1 MNNINLNKIVLDGFL
16 RNRKILLMII
26 LSLFS
31 YYLMQILFPMKCAAF
46 MDSLPAYGW
55 DLIKLVGLTLVP
67 LLAAEVIYYFMDRI
81 YANNINEFDTGMIN
95 DALKQVL
102 EKIKQ
107 NPKNDLDKVTLV
119 RHLLKLLEIKEMMNL
134 ITNYVFPTMII
145 SFGLY
150 FYFISV
156 DKNLA
161 NMTLLIS
168 FVTLIVIL
176 YMGKICLE
184 KSTIR
189 DEKFNEYVLEINDV
203 IENMDV
209 VTNNDMIEFEI
220 ERLNKIKEIT
230 GKYHVDNEI
239 YSAKIKS
246 FVGFMSLIVLF
257 VLGGI
262 LLNYYLTGKITRG
275 DTIAYLYI
283 VLSLL
288 QYYDSLSFNVSHL
301 FYYIGNYK
309 KAREYFETFMDT
321 PPNPNKLNITDGIIE
336 FKNINM
342 SIKDKKIYDNFNATI
357 PMNSITGIVGEIGS
371 GKSTLLKILLG
382 YYDYTGTILIDNQDI
397 KNFSKNEIRK
407 YIAYVPQGP
416 KFFNRTIR
424 ENLKY
429 GTNLTDQ
436 QIDQLIEQLNL
447 TTFINKLSNKL
458 DTLIINNGENLSGG
472 QKQIIYLIKT
482 IILNKKILLMDEP
495 TSSLDN
501 EHTKI
506 FIQLLKT
513 LNDKTILIVTHDE
526 SINELFNKTITIQKI

>member
-1 MNNINLNKIVLDGFL
+1 
-16 RNRKILLMII
+16 
-26 LSLFS
+26 
-31 YYLMQILFPMKCAAF
+31 
-46 MDSLPAYGW
+46 
-55 DLIKLVGLTLVP
+55 
-67 LLAAEVIYYFMDRI
+67 
-81 YANNINEFDTGMIN
+81 
-95 DALKQVL
+95 
-102 EKIKQ
+102 
-107 NPKNDLDKVTLV
+107 
-119 RHLLKLLEIKEMMNL
+119 
-134 ITNYVFPTMII
+134 
-145 SFGLY
+145 
-150 FYFISV
+150 
-156 DKNLA
+156 
-161 NMTLLIS
+161 
-168 FVTLIVIL
+168 
-176 YMGKICLE
+176 
-184 KSTIR
+184 
-189 DEKFNEYVLEINDV
+189 
-203 IENMDV
+203 
-209 VTNNDMIEFEI
+209 
-220 ERLNKIKEIT
+220 
-230 GKYHVDNEI
+230 
-239 YSAKIKS
+239 
-246 FVGFMSLIVLF
+246 
-257 VLGGI
+257 
-262 LLNYYLTGKITRG
+262 
-275 DTIAYLYI
+275 
-283 VLSLL
+283 
-288 QYYDSLSFNVSHL
+288 
-301 FYYIGNYK
+301 
-309 KAREYFETFMDT
+309 
-321 PPNPNKLNITDGIIE
+321 
-336 FKNINM
+336 M